1 MLGVTCVLRV
11 ICSTT
16 NFDSN
21 GNDRAL
27 LSLQALSQLS
37 LSVSLSIPVCRGWVC
52 APRAPWG
59 PCGDEP
65 CAAVPRSL
73 ENLAPRSAHCRVLKH
88 STCNILPKHK
98 ITDIYASGL
107 NASK

>member
-37 LSVSLSIPVCRGWVC
+37 LSVSLSIPVCRGARGCGCVR
-52 APRAPWG
+52 P